1 MKKKVLITRAVSEKE
16 LAPLY
21 EKYDVEMNTL
31 DRDYTYEELTEKV
44 KGKDAVLCMLSN
56 KIDAAL
62 MDSEPKVKIFAN
74 YAVGYNN
81 LHVEDGKGRGVYL
94 SNTPGV
100 LTDAT
105 ADLAWALLFSVAR
118 RVVPA
123 HAFTSE
129 GKFVGWEPKMYLG
142 KDIYGKKLG
151 IVGAGRIGQAFAKRS
166 KGFDMEI
173 LYYNRTRKPEFEK
186 ETGAKYVT
194 MEELLQESDYVSLH
208 TPLTQETKHLID
220 ADALKMMKSSA
231 ILINTARG
239 PVIDEKALVKALEEG
254 EIWGAGLDVYEQEP
268 ILEAELMK
276 MDNVVILPHI
286 GSATEETRDAMVKL
300 AVDNI
305 VAVLEGNEPLT
316 NVY

>member
-1 MKKKVLITRAVSEKE
+1 MQI
-16 LAPLY
+16 
-21 EKYDVEMNTL
+21 
-31 DRDYTYEELTEKV
+31 
-44 KGKDAVLCMLSN
+44 
-56 KIDAAL
+56 
-62 MDSEPKVKIFAN
+62 

-81 LHVEDGKGRGVYL
+81 LHVKDGKARGVYL

-105 ADLAWALLFSVAR
+105 ADLAWSLLFAVAR
-118 RVVPA
+118 RVIPA
-123 HAFTSE
+123 HTFTSE

-220 ADALKMMKSSA
+220 TDAFKMMKSSA

-239 PVIDEKALVKALEEG
+239 PVVDEKALVKALASG

-268 ILEAELMK
+268 IIESELMN

-305 VAVLEGNEPLT
+305 VAVLEENEPLT